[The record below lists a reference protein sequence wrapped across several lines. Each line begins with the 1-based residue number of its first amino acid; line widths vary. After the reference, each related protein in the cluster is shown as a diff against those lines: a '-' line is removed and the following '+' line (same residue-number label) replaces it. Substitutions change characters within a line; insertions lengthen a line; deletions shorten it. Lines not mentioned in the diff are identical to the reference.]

1 MANFN
6 ATSETTKMG
15 GAVEIN
21 RVNAQFKILKA
32 FRKETYTL
40 FAKDI
45 VIIKDVEISL
55 EKS

>member
-32 FRKETYTL
+32 FRKETYTR